1 MGRRVSNPTVT
12 SSHHETT
19 TASRSAELS
28 LLFFAWIIIAAFY
41 ALASLGVHGHLPA
54 HLDIVV
60 LFIVAVSL
68 VVHLGIRRFAPYSSQ
83 VLFPIATLL
92 NGIGYVEIARYNTS
106 HATYQALWI
115 AVSAVILIATL
126 ALVRRISDLDRYR
139 YLTLLV
145 ALVLMVAP
153 YTPHFGENI
162 YGSRLWVAIGPFS
175 FQPVEIAK
183 ILLAFFFASYLAANR
198 DLLST
203 ATQRFMGRLIVP
215 PRVVVPIFVVWGVAL
230 MILAAEN
237 NIGFAM
243 MLFVLFFALLWVTTG
258 LKTYVALGLAFFVG
272 GGALA
277 FELFYQVHQR
287 ISVWLDPWYFLTHQ
301 GTYQIAYAWFAI
313 ANGGVTGTGLGLG
326 TIGSQV
332 GYITTDTI
340 FAALGEELGFVGIV
354 VIVSLFALFVAEGFR
369 IAQRAHSDYTRL
381 VATALTATLG
391 LQAFFI
397 MGGILRVVPFTGI
410 TLPFMAYGGSSLF
423 SNYLIVALLLRI
435 SDENAR
441 ERRGGDVVALD
452 MTEVVTSR
460 VRRRGPRLPRLSET
474 DIPN

>member
-1 MGRRVSNPTVT
+1 VR
-12 SSHHETT
+12 
-19 TASRSAELS
+19 ASRSAELG
-28 LLFFAWIIIAAFY
+28 LLFLVWIVIAAFY
-41 ALASLGVHGHLPA
+41 ALASLGVHGHLPT
-54 HLDIVV
+54 HLDLVVVFVV
-60 LFIVAVSL
+60 LVSL
-68 VVHLGIRRFAPYSSQ
+68 FVHLGLRRLAPYSSQ

-92 NGIGYVEIARYNTS
+92 NGIGYVEIARYS
-106 HATYQALWI
+106 PHE
-115 AVSAVILIATL
+115 ATL
-126 ALVRRISDLDRYR
+126 QAVWVTLSAGIVIGALAIVRRVSDLDRYR
-139 YLTLLV
+139 YLLLLA
-145 ALVLMVAP
+145 ALLLIMTP
-153 YTPHFGENI
+153 FTPHFGENL
-162 YGSRLWVAIGPFS
+162 GGARLWVAVGPFS

-203 ATQRFMGRLIVP
+203 PTQRFLGRLVVP
-215 PRVVVPIFVVWGVAL
+215 PRIVVPIFVVWGVAL

-243 MLFVLFFALLWVTTG
+243 MLFILFFALLWVTTG
-258 LKTYVALGLAFFVG
+258 LKSYVLLGLALFAG
-272 GGALA
+272 GGVVAYQ
-277 FELFYQVHQR
+277 LFYQVHQR

-301 GTYQIAYAWFAI
+301 GTYQIAYAWFAL

-326 TIGSQV
+326 TIGAQV
-332 GYITTDTI
+332 GLATSDTI

-369 IAQRAHSDYTRL
+369 IGQRAHSDFTRL

-397 MGGILRVVPFTGI
+397 MAGILRVLPFTGI

-423 SNYLIVALLLRI
+423 SNYLIVAILLRI

-441 ERRGGDVVALD
+441 ELRGGEVVALD
-452 MTEVVTSR
+452 MTSVVTER
-460 VRRRGPRLPRLSET
+460 TRRRGPRLRRLDAAE
-474 DIPN
+474 PLG